1 MTKIV
6 LVSVILFSSSLS
18 TLRSSLSVTMTI
30 IEEETPLIDS
40 SPIKPA
46 PPEPPN
52 PDEPIFSFLYF
63 GFVGNLCFNF
73 IIQVISYFNFVFGSS
88 FGSMCGI
95 MYGLAN
101 NLGQILV
108 IIWLKN
114 YSFNSRI
121 IVSCF
126 ALGLLLIAIPA
137 ITMMEHG
144 FRLYVVF
151 GLVFLMG
158 FFVAILSSAGF
169 GIAGLCS
176 NKVRT
181 WYTVGTSLAGVLGW
195 PLMLLV
201 DFILKNWFNVSPESR
216 AEGKPSDVDTWTTL
230 VVLALAA
237 IFTWIV
243 IPLYWLRIGP
253 SIPSTDSSSSKSIP
267 RRSFWAILG
276 DVFPLAFSGWMI
288 MFVTFM
294 VLPDQIVSWKTKHP
308 DLYPGGDFGYQ
319 NINIYVFQVFDV
331 LARFTCLMVD
341 IKMPRWMIIGGSC
354 SRILFIPLF
363 VLSSLRIGYF
373 DNDIFKVCLNAVFAY
388 TYGILLTLGVV
399 EGTSQV
405 PSHEADVAGYII
417 SFMLVNGIFCGS
429 WMAIGVNA
437 IPAKYWVWEE
447 WKKECAL
454 LPPHGI
460 VCINEDGSIL
470 SGEGTTTIIP
480 YTASPTTI

>member
-1 MTKIV
+1 MTV
-6 LVSVILFSSSLS
+6 
-18 TLRSSLSVTMTI
+18 
-30 IEEETPLIDS
+30 IEEQIPLIQPS
-40 SPIKPA
+40 SEKPIVESLEKSD
-46 PPEPPN
+46 
-52 PDEPIFSFLYF
+52 DEPIVSFMYF

-101 NLGQILV
+101 NMGQILV
-108 IIWLKN
+108 IVWLKN
-114 YSFNSRI
+114 FSFSSRVY
-121 IVSCF
+121 VSCF
-126 ALGLLLIAIPA
+126 SLGLLLIAIPA

-151 GLVFLMG
+151 ALVFLMG

-169 GIAGLCS
+169 GIAGMCS

-201 DFILKNWFNVSPESR
+201 DFILKNLFHVNADATR
-216 AEGKPSDVDTWTTL
+216 DGKPSDVDTLTTL
-230 VVLALAA
+230 TVLGLAA
-237 IFTWIV
+237 LFTWITV
-243 IPLYWLRIGP
+243 PLYWLRISP
-253 SIPSTDSSSSKSIP
+253 MIKKSASEETVS

-276 DVFPLAFSGWMI
+276 DVAPLAFSGWMI

-308 DLYPGGDFGYQ
+308 DMYPGGEFGYQ

-331 LARFTCLMVD
+331 LARFTCLLID
-341 IKMPRWMIIGGSC
+341 IKMPKWMIIGGSC
-354 SRILFIPLF
+354 SRILLIPLF

-388 TYGILLTLGVV
+388 TYGVLLTLGVV
-399 EGTSQV
+399 EGTAQV
-405 PSHEADVAGYII
+405 PSYEADVAGYII

-437 IPAKYWVWEE
+437 IPDKYWDWQE
-447 WKKECAL
+447 WKKQCAL

-460 VCINEDGSIL
+460 VCIADDGSVL
-470 SGEGTTTIIP
+470 SSEGSTTIIP
-480 YTASPTTI
+480 YISPSV

>member
-1 MTKIV
+1 MTNSVEEQAPLIESPNKPIV
-6 LVSVILFSSSLS
+6 SESSS
-18 TLRSSLSVTMTI
+18 
-30 IEEETPLIDS
+30 
-40 SPIKPA
+40 
-46 PPEPPN
+46 

-108 IIWLKN
+108 IVWLKN
-114 YSFNSRI
+114 FSFTCRI
-121 IVSCF
+121 FVSCF
-126 ALGLLLIAIPA
+126 SLGLLLIAIPA
-137 ITMMEHG
+137 ITMMDHG

-195 PLMLLV
+195 PLMLMV
-201 DFILKNWFNVSPESR
+201 DFVLKNWFSVSHETSGD
-216 AEGKPSDVDTWTTL
+216 GKPSDVDTWTTL
-230 VVLALAA
+230 IVLGLAA

-243 IPLYWLRIGP
+243 IPLYWWRIGP
-253 SIPSTDSSSSKSIP
+253 MIPRTVSEKSVM
-267 RRSFWAILG
+267 RRSFWSILG

-308 DLYPGGDFGYQ
+308 DLYPGGEFGYQ

-331 LARFTCLMVD
+331 LARFTCLLID
-341 IKMPRWMIIGGSC
+341 IKMPKWMLIGGSC
-354 SRILFIPLF
+354 SRILLIPLF
-363 VLSSLRIGYF
+363 VLGSLRIGYF
-373 DNDIFKVCLNAVFAY
+373 DNDIFKVCLNAIFAY
-388 TYGILLTLGVV
+388 TYGVLLTLSVV
-399 EGTSQV
+399 EGTAQV
-405 PSHEADVAGYII
+405 PSNEADVAGYII

-437 IPAKYWVWEE
+437 IPDKYWDWKE
-447 WKKECAL
+447 WKRECAL

-460 VCINEDGSIL
+460 TCISEDGSVL
-470 SGEGTTTIIP
+470 SSEGSTTIIP
-480 YTASPTTI
+480 YISVETSI